1 MTRHDCKYSININI
15 SAAPQWV
22 MGVTYRHCY
31 RDMFCKNIVLRFAE
45 KRFCTE
51 RHATFYLT
59 KKSLHKRY
67 FSVNFVILFGKSSV
81 QNYSQATATAKVS
94 AIKRIIFIF
103 IIYQIFNKE
112 VLQYLRKALSQLLF
126 GNATPFLFIKY
137 WPTYQVSVFSDATKW
152 SPFSIS

>member
-1 MTRHDCKYSININI
+1 
-15 SAAPQWV
+15 

-51 RHATFYLT
+51 RHAKFYLT
-59 KKSLHKRY
+59 KNVSMKGIFSLFCDSFRK
-67 FSVNFVILFGKSSV
+67 NFCAELL
-81 QNYSQATATAKVS
+81 QAIATVKVS

-112 VLQYLRKALSQLLF
+112 VLQ
-126 GNATPFLFIKY
+126 
-137 WPTYQVSVFSDATKW
+137 
-152 SPFSIS
+152 